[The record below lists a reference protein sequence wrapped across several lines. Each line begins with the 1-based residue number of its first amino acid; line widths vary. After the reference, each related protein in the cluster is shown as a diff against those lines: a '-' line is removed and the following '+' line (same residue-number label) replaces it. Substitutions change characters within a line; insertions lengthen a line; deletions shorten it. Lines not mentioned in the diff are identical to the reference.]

1 MVIELTE
8 DVALVLFDALTRE
21 KREDGQRSLVLEH
34 PAERNA
40 RWMLE
45 AQLEKGL
52 VAPFRAD
59 DREALAAAR
68 ARLEAAGGS
77 W

>member
-1 MVIELTE
+1 MVVELTE
-8 DVALVLFDALTRE
+8 DVALVLFDALTRA
-21 KREDGQRSLVLEH
+21 KSEDDQRSLVLEH

-40 RWMLE
+40 LWMLE

-52 VAPFRAD
+52 VAPLRAD
-59 DREALAAAR
+59 YRAALAAAR
-68 ARLEAAGGS
+68 ARLEAACGS